1 MKIDR
6 IIIEGIANIGHA
18 QLEFGA
24 MNVLIAPNGY
34 GKSNMLKAIAFGLQ
48 FITVGETK
56 RQQMLSSSFLP
67 INVSILRNDFSIEF
81 FGSLEVDGEEK
92 LFQYGYKAQWATTQA
107 EGKVLKE
114 WLGIK
119 ESPER
124 RFRQL
129 INRNDTLNCLITPS
143 AKGRCTKAYEVTSLQ
158 LALPLIATTTSM
170 FFHDIAKQ
178 ISNIAIPNINTL
190 DNPETY

>member
-1 MKIDR
+1 MSNANIFALSMKIDR

-34 GKSNMLKAIAFGLQ
+34 GKSNMLKAIACGLQ

-81 FGSLEVDGEEK
+81 
-92 LFQYGYKAQWATTQA
+92 
-107 EGKVLKE
+107 
-114 WLGIK
+114 
-119 ESPER
+119 
-124 RFRQL
+124 
-129 INRNDTLNCLITPS
+129 
-143 AKGRCTKAYEVTSLQ
+143 
-158 LALPLIATTTSM
+158 
-170 FFHDIAKQ
+170 
-178 ISNIAIPNINTL
+178 L
-190 DNPETY
+190 DP

>member
-129 INRNDTLNCLITPS
+129 INRNDTLNC
-143 AKGRCTKAYEVTSLQ
+143 
-158 LALPLIATTTSM
+158 
-170 FFHDIAKQ
+170 
-178 ISNIAIPNINTL
+178 
-190 DNPETY
+190 